1 MPRKKA
7 RAIKKTSAKK
17 SAAKRRT
24 AKAAPASVLKE
35 IEALERDAEKA
46 AGRLENGLTRA
57 VAKTTK
63 SFEAGRKRKASLS
76 ARKKKAM
83 DKIRAANERLGKNK
97 TAAARDGLAK
107 ARGVRAELLAQE
119 SAENAKLVE
128 LGAELATL
136 KGKLKAFENSQKA
149 ATEALTAASKTK
161 KKKRARRKAAAILV
175 AEPRPMPVEGQ
186 QLEAV

>member
-1 MPRKKA
+1 MPRKQA
-7 RAIKKTSAKK
+7 RAKKKTSAKK
-17 SAAKRRT
+17 SAAKKRA
-24 AKAAPASVLKE
+24 AKVVPVSVLKE

-46 AGRLENGLTRA
+46 TDRLAVRLTKA

-63 SFEAGRKRKASLS
+63 SFEASGKRKASLS

-83 DKIRAANERLGKNK
+83 DKIRAANERLRKKK
-97 TAAARDGLAK
+97 TAAVRDALVK
-107 ARGVRAELLAQE
+107 ARGIRTELLAQE
-119 SAENAKLVE
+119 SAENAILVE
-128 LGAELATL
+128 LRAELATL

-161 KKKRARRKAAAILV
+161 KKKRARRKAAAIVV
-175 AEPRPMPVEGQ
+175 AEPRPMPVEEQ